1 MFEGF
6 FRHCMLNKKISSH
19 GTSYFGD
26 RNKHHHVQFEMLI
39 ILLFIL
45 TFMSSI
51 NLFIFFLLH
60 VNIGCRI

>member
-39 ILLFIL
+39 ILLFIFDFYEL
-45 TFMSSI
+45 
-51 NLFIFFLLH
+51 N
-60 VNIGCRI
+60 